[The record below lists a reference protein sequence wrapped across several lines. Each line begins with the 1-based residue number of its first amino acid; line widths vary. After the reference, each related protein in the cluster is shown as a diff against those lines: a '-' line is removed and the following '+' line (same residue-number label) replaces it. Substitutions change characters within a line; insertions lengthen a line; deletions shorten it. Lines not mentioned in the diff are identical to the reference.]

1 MTERNTALSAFNRRL
16 SLVGTPQ
23 VNNQPQRIEILPAIP
38 NTTPVQR
45 KEQSGIFIAQVKVDN
60 PRDID
65 QVHKTYEA
73 LEKAGLPGPSD
84 MIMRSLE
91 RMGYQ
96 VERPDFQD
104 ETQISK
110 PVLQALARTYN
121 SGVEIPE
128 LIGMSG
134 SSPEDGMVW
143 IEKEGDAIRAN
154 AVIKVQREKLPPIN
168 PTSTEFPSQNTG
180 EIQAGQWTTLFDDRK
195 AA

>member
-73 LEKAGLPGPSD
+73 LEKAGLPGP
-84 MIMRSLE
+84 
-91 RMGYQ
+91 YQ